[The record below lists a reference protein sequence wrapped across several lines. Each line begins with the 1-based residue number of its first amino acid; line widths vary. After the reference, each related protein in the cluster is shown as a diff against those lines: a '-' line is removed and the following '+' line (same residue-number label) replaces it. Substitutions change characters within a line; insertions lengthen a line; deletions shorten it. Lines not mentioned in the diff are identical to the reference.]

1 MCCISTERSSLENPE
16 SKVVSNSVTLFTP
29 AQMLLVSERFE
40 INACYAFS
48 IVIILTSTILY
59 FASLVSL
66 PLKGVSLKCVALI
79 KESVL
84 F

>member
-16 SKVVSNSVTLFTP
+16 SKVVSNSVISFTP
-29 AQMLLVSERFE
+29 AQTLSVSERFE
-40 INACYAFS
+40 INACHAFS
-48 IVIILTSTILY
+48 IIIILTTILY